1 MILWSRSSPDWL
13 NPPLPKFWEGWH
25 AICLSDRKFDLVRRG
40 ALRDAIEDH
49 WRPTVSKQSK
59 TKKAANTDRVGT
71 IYRALRRAII
81 EQALEP
87 GAKLPEDAI
96 GERFGASRTIVRHA
110 LGQLAAEG
118 LVELRR
124 NRGAAVATPSWDQA
138 RDIFDARIAME
149 RLVMQRLAGNLTRPQ
164 IDQLKSHVDE
174 EERARGRDEPLSIRL
189 ATEFHIV
196 LAEMTGSVV
205 LERYVSETSSRCG
218 LILALYSRPHSSECA
233 VSEHREIIDA
243 LVKGDAA
250 RAIAV
255 MDQHLEAVASRALI
269 VARPNK
275 GRDIKDIL
283 AGYVNGE
290 DKAKNGTRR

>member
-1 MILWSRSSPDWL
+1 
-13 NPPLPKFWEGWH
+13 
-25 AICLSDRKFDLVRRG
+25 
-40 ALRDAIEDH
+40 
-49 WRPTVSKQSK
+49 
-59 TKKAANTDRVGT
+59 VGT

-124 NRGAAVATPSWDQA
+124 NKGAAVATPSWDQA
-138 RDIFDARIAME
+138 RDIFDVRIAME
-149 RLVMQRLAGNLTRPQ
+149 RLVMSRLAGNLSRAQ
-164 IDQLKSHVDE
+164 IEQLRNHVAE
-174 EERARGRDEPLSIRL
+174 EERARGNDETLSIRL

-196 LAEMTGSVV
+196 LAEMTGSAV
-205 LERYVSETSSRCG
+205 LERYVSEVSSRCG

-233 VSEHREIIDA
+233 VSEHRAIIDA
-243 LVKGDAA
+243 LARGDAN
-250 RAIAV
+250 RAISE
-255 MDQHLEAVASRALI
+255 MEKHLESVAGRALI

-275 GRDIKDIL
+275 SRDIKDIL
-283 AGYVNGE
+283 ADYSDNG
-290 DKAKNGTRR
+290 KTNGTAKSSGKTKSNGRNGLKR

>member
-1 MILWSRSSPDWL
+1 MP
-13 NPPLPKFWEGWH
+13 
-25 AICLSDRKFDLVRRG
+25 
-40 ALRDAIEDH
+40 
-49 WRPTVSKQSK
+49 KQSK
-59 TKKAANTDRVGT
+59 PKKAANTDRVGT

-138 RDIFDARIAME
+138 RDIFDVRIAME
-149 RLVMQRLAGNLTRPQ
+149 RLVMQRLAGNLSRAQ
-164 IDQLKSHVDE
+164 IDQLKNHVAE
-174 EERARGRDEPLSIRL
+174 EEKARGRDEPLSIRL

-196 LAEMTGSVV
+196 LAEMTGSAV
-205 LERYVSETSSRCG
+205 LERYVSEVSSRCG

-233 VSEHREIIDA
+233 VSEHRAIIDA

-250 RAIAV
+250 RAISE

-269 VARPNK
+269 VSRPNK

-283 AGYVNGE
+283 AGYAG
-290 DKAKNGTRR
+290 DDGAKGKNATKR